1 MTRWTMPPARMA
13 QIRRVIV
20 LVENAIIG
28 APRFSPYRTLALCDL
43 FLPIPSQY
51 AKSESSAKRAPGS
64 LIPSQSATYD
74 REHHL
79 GTQTASRLISRF
91 IFRCLNEIARDRL
104 SPTHLPSTCRF

>member
-64 LIPSQSATYD
+64 LIPSQSSTYD
-74 REHHL
+74 RDHHL
-79 GTQTASRLISRF
+79 ATQIAPSLIPLF
-91 IFRCLNEIARDRL
+91 LFLCLTQIPTDRL
-104 SPTHLPSTCRF
+104 S